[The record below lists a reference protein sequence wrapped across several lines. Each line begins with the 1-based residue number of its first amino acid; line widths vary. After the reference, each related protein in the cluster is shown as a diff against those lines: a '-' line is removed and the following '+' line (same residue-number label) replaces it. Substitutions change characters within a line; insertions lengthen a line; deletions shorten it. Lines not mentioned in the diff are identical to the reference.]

1 MNIKQFFNKF
11 LFLLEHNI
19 KWLLLQV
26 VFILFYIVYYKFVDT
41 TFLARYNYNE
51 NSTTSFH
58 YMFIVYLLYWP
69 CIIIHLCLLMYIF
82 KKSNFLKTFI
92 YPLSMA
98 ILFVLTYILLI
109 FSYFVGGMVT
119 FYYTYIPATV
129 IVCLSL
135 LFGLYSDI
143 KTFRNIEIESNYNFI
158 CSIRQ
163 KFKNQ
168 IHSVQKSFINF
179 LRKF

>member
-1 MNIKQFFNKF
+1 MNIKQIFNKF

-26 VFILFYIVYYKFVDT
+26 VFIIFYKLYFE
-41 TFLARYNYNE
+41 FLVIIYFSKCGYNE
-51 NSTTSFH
+51 NSTTTFRH
-58 YMFIVYLLYWP
+58 MLTVYTLYWP
-69 CIIIHLCLLMYIF
+69 CIVIHLCLLMYIF
-82 KKSNFLKTFI
+82 KKSNFLMIFI
-92 YPLSMA
+92 YPLGMA

>member
-1 MNIKQFFNKF
+1 MNEKQIFNKF

-41 TFLARYNYNE
+41 TFLAGYNYNE
-51 NSTTSFH
+51 NSTITFH
-58 YMFIVYLLYWP
+58 YMFIVNFLYWP

-92 YPLSMA
+92 YPLSIV
-98 ILFVLTYILLI
+98 ILFVLIYNLLLV
-109 FSYFVGGMVT
+109 SYFVGGMVT
-119 FYYTYIPATV
+119 LYYTYIPATV

-143 KTFRNIEIESNYNFI
+143 KVFQNADI
-158 CSIRQ
+158 
-163 KFKNQ
+163 K
-168 IHSVQKSFINF
+168 
-179 LRKF
+179 

>member
-1 MNIKQFFNKF
+1 
-11 LFLLEHNI
+11 
-19 KWLLLQV
+19 
-26 VFILFYIVYYKFVDT
+26 
-41 TFLARYNYNE
+41 
-51 NSTTSFH
+51 
-58 YMFIVYLLYWP
+58 
-69 CIIIHLCLLMYIF
+69 
-82 KKSNFLKTFI
+82 
-92 YPLSMA
+92 MA
-98 ILFVLTYILLI
+98 ILFVLIYNLLI
-109 FSYFVGGMVT
+109 VSHFVVGMVT
-119 FYYTYIPATV
+119 LYYTYIPATV

-135 LFGLYSDI
+135 LFGSYSDI